1 MTTAASSVPPG
12 EGQAGTW
19 AEATPVEV
27 RAALAPESATEFDRQ
42 WRAALARA
50 ADSYDLTVVQQCLEA
65 WRRVA
70 RVTAAAGGTDGY
82 RAMLDAAAVARG
94 DDPPPPPHPSTAPWR
109 QVRADLG
116 L

>member
-1 MTTAASSVPPG
+1 MTAAASSVPPG
-12 EGQAGTW
+12 GGKAGTW
-19 AEATPVEV
+19 ADATPADV

-50 ADSYDLTVVQQCLEA
+50 ADSYDLTVVQQCLDA

-70 RVTAAAGGTDGY
+70 RVTAAAGGTEGY
-82 RAMLDAAAVARG
+82 RTLLDAAAGARG
-94 DDPPPPPHPSTAPWR
+94 GDAAPSSATVSWR
-109 QVRADLG
+109 DVRADLG